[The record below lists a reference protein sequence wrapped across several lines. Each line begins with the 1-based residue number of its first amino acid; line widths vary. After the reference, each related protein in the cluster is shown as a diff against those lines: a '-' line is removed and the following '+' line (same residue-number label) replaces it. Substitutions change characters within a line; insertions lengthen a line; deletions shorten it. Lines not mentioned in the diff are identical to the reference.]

1 MYTTTQT
8 DNGILNN
15 YAREPEMTY
24 ASTPDFYQ
32 QRRYLKQG
40 AIATSF
46 VSLLVFMSFL
56 VS

>member
-8 DNGILNN
+8 DNGVINN
-15 YAREPEMTY
+15 YAREPKMTY
-24 ASTPDFYQ
+24 ASMPDFYQ

-40 AIATSF
+40 AIAALF
-46 VSLLVFMSFL
+46 VSLVVFMSFL